1 MFCTDGI
8 QKRRMSRTGPTVVE
22 VSLVVG
28 DLLKLQ
34 LLSHHDTRK
43 LQLSAGAGGAGD
55 RLAGRCA
62 AVVRTDGS
70 VFASLL
76 VWPQWSPHWHT
87 ATCCECP
94 VPPRPL
100 RSRHLHSTST
110 TSSRQLPRLLASVTT
125 LSAELLLPL
134 LFYPQPSAVHLLP
147 VNVFMPACFVLHFNI
162 S

>member
-8 QKRRMSRTGPTVVE
+8 QKWRMFRTGPTVVE

-43 LQLSAGAGGAGD
+43 LQLSAGGAGD

-76 VWPQWSPHWHT
+76 VWPQ
-87 ATCCECP
+87 
-94 VPPRPL
+94 
-100 RSRHLHSTST
+100 
-110 TSSRQLPRLLASVTT
+110 
-125 LSAELLLPL
+125 
-134 LFYPQPSAVHLLP
+134 
-147 VNVFMPACFVLHFNI
+147 
-162 S
+162 